1 MLSTLLVP
9 LCSIPPQVSQTPTF
23 PTSPKASPPPTYTS
37 STKIHPST
45 VSPPINITSLP
56 NICESLIPSP
66 PSPTSSCSTPSISH
80 VHPRC
85 IGPTDVPS
93 TSLTYVLSPPPP
105 LVPEPR
111 NPHLHPSNPAQLVH
125 RPFTPHEHNEF
136 LLQHYNS
143 YPVPSL
149 ILIDPL
155 SSHPHLHHNPP
166 IPSPPLTQ
174 SPPNQLSCSNPS
186 PAQDNTAKF
195 STSSTIPSFLLQKR
209 RLPTPSSIHPHK
221 YPKCNL
227 TQRTITTFLVRIDT
241 SPSEPLFSTA
251 PSSVQQRQT
260 APH

>member
-1 MLSTLLVP
+1 M
-9 LCSIPPQVSQTPTF
+9 
-23 PTSPKASPPPTYTS
+23 
-37 STKIHPST
+37 
-45 VSPPINITSLP
+45 TSLP
-56 NICESLIPSP
+56 NICESLIPSL
-66 PSPTSSCSTPSISH
+66 PSPTSSRSTPSTAH
-80 VHPRC
+80 LVHPRC
-85 IGPTDVPS
+85 NGPTDVPS
-93 TSLTYVLSPPPP
+93 ASLTYVLSPPPP

-111 NPHLHPSNPAQLVH
+111 NPQLHPSNPAQLVH

-136 LLQHYNS
+136 LFQHCNT

-155 SSHPHLHHNPP
+155 SSHPPLHHNPP

-174 SPPNQLSCSNPS
+174 SPSNQLSCSHPS
-186 PAQDNTAKF
+186 PAQDNTTKF
-195 STSSTIPSFLLQKR
+195 TTSSTIPSFLLQQR